1 MGIKPLKISKPK
13 LKYGGRLMTEYY
25 FINSAERSALQH
37 WHHWLNDNRG
47 DRARLRRAERPED
60 VLLTEAFF
68 NFLQRMPESW
78 KENMPMLTS
87 ASVAGIISHVKV
99 DNQSLSRSYQPKD
112 PGRPRKLVSFAE
124 QLATSVKNKKPAMS
138 ELRFQQLQKSR
149 TTDDFYRYV
158 LRAVRLLDNKVNI
171 GSLANDIIHWHRE
184 FDFQVD
190 REPAK
195 RLAVRWATDYF
206 TALQK
211 N

>member
-1 MGIKPLKISKPK
+1 
-13 LKYGGRLMTEYY
+13 LKYQFLSFEEQKVIQR
-25 FINSAERSALQH
+25 
-37 WHHWLNDNRG
+37 WHHWLDNNRG

-60 VLLTEAFF
+60 LLLTEAFF
-68 NFLQRMPESW
+68 NFLNRMPKSW
-78 KENMPMLTS
+78 KENIPMLTS
-87 ASVAGIISHVKV
+87 ASVAGIISHVKA
-99 DNQSLSRSYQPKD
+99 DNQALSRSYQPKD
-112 PGRPRKLVSFAE
+112 PGKPRNLVSFAE
-124 QLATSVKNKKPAMS
+124 QLAISVKNKKPAMS

-184 FDFQVD
+184 FDFQVE

-206 TALQK
+206 TALQ
-211 N
+211 NN